1 MDTDT
6 DSLFVL
12 WITYIFL
19 DLLFTFRNISSWQS
33 RAFAAVA
40 ALCYQ

>member
-6 DSLFVL
+6 DSVCFMDNLH
-12 WITYIFL
+12 IFL

-33 RAFAAVA
+33 RGLPLSL
-40 ALCYQ
+40 LC